1 MSENDKR
8 SGLSRRQ
15 LLKRG
20 AVGGAA
26 IAGAGSLSGS
36 ALAAGSRSG
45 KKEAITLRVLSLG
58 VEWPNPS
65 VQKQAEK
72 DLGVKFEITAVGSV
86 EQTQKAVTAPE
97 SFDIFGGY
105 HQQTMQIF
113 PTGNLQPIE
122 IAKIKA
128 WKDIYPIFKQG
139 KLNPASTACTY
150 GAGDAPFRVL
160 YVDSTGKYKASVA
173 STAAN
178 LKAKNKIVGYIDEK
192 TGKPIGG
199 LPEPQYTV
207 GPPAH
212 FNMDS
217 MGYNSEVIQLSAD
230 KVSWG
235 QLLNPKWKGR
245 VSILNDPT
253 IGMIDAGNAASAL
266 GLMKFKDIGNMSKAE
281 IDTLIKIMSK
291 YKKQGQFRAFW
302 STFNESVNLMAS
314 KEVVIESMWSPAVA
328 LLTTQ
333 GVPVKFA
340 APPEG
345 FRGWASA
352 TGISSKV
359 TDPAK
364 LQACYDYINW
374 THSGF
379 LGAQIMRQG
388 YYIGNGAK
396 LNDWI
401 ASPAGKA
408 AGFSTAEYD
417 YWYNGKPAATDLP
430 GITGQVGDV
439 KKGSV
444 RDGGSFTKR
453 ACKYTAWNS
462 YMVENEFQTTRWN
475 DFLSA

>member
-1 MSENDKR
+1 MSDNENR
-8 SGLSRRQ
+8 RGLSRRE

-45 KKEAITLRVLSLG
+45 KKEAVTLRVLTLG
-58 VEWPNPS
+58 VEWPQG
-65 VQKQAEK
+65 VQAQAEK
-72 DLGVKFEITAVGSV
+72 DLGVKFQITAVGSV

-105 HQQTMQIF
+105 HQQTMQVF
-113 PTGNLQPIE
+113 PTGNLQPVDIS
-122 IAKIKA
+122 KVKA
-128 WKDIYPIFKQG
+128 WNKIYPVFKQG
-139 KLNPASTACTY
+139 KLNPASTTCTY
-150 GAGDAPFRVL
+150 GDGDAPFRVL
-160 YVDSTGKYKASVA
+160 YVDNAGKYKASNV

-178 LKAKNKIVGYIDEK
+178 LKAKNKIVAWTDEA
-192 TGKPIGG
+192 TGKPQGG
-199 LPEPQYTV
+199 LPEPKWTV

-217 MGYNSEVIQLSAD
+217 MGYNSEVINLPAN
-230 KVSWG
+230 KVSWA

-266 GLMKFKDIGNMSKAE
+266 GLMKFKHLGNMTKVE
-281 IDTLIKIMSK
+281 IDTLTKILEK

-328 LLTTQ
+328 LLVTQ

-352 TGISSKV
+352 TGISAKV

-374 THSGF
+374 THGGF
-379 LGAQIMRQG
+379 LGASIMRQG
-388 YYIGNGAK
+388 YYIANGSSLK
-396 LNDWI
+396 SWI
-401 ASPAGKA
+401 ASPAGAK
-408 AGFSTAEYD
+408 AGFSKEEYD
-417 YWYNGKPAATDLP
+417 FWYDGKPAARDLP
-430 GITGQVGDV
+430 GITGQPGDV

-444 RDGGSFTKR
+444 RDGGSFVKR

-462 YMVENEFQTTRWN
+462 FMVENEFQTTRWN
-475 DFLSA
+475 DFLAA

>member
-1 MSENDKR
+1 MSEHEKR
-8 SGLSRRQ
+8 RGLSRRE

-26 IAGAGSLSGS
+26 VVGAGSLSGS

-45 KKEAITLRVLSLG
+45 KQEAITLRVLTLG
-58 VEWPNPS
+58 VEWPQG

-72 DLGVKFEITAVGSV
+72 DLGVKFAITAVGSV

-105 HQQTMQIF
+105 HQQTLQIF
-113 PTGNLQPIE
+113 PTGNLQSIDT
-122 IAKIKA
+122 AKIKN
-128 WKDIYPIFKQG
+128 WNQLYPLFNRG

-150 GAGDAPFRVL
+150 GDGSAPFRLL
-160 YVDSTGKYKASVA
+160 YADSTGKYKVPGI

-178 LKAKNKIVGYIDEK
+178 AKAKNKIVQWIDET
-192 TGKPIGG
+192 TGKPVGG
-199 LPEPQYTV
+199 LPEPKYTV

-217 MGYNSEVIQLSAD
+217 MGYNSEVIQLASD
-230 KVSWG
+230 KVSWA

-266 GLMKFKDIGNMSKAE
+266 GLMKFKHLGNMTKPE
-281 IDTLIKIMSK
+281 IDTLVKILEK

-328 LLTTQ
+328 LLVAQ

-340 APPEG
+340 TPPEG
-345 FRGWASA
+345 FRGWCSA
-352 TGISSKV
+352 QAISSKV
-359 TDPAK
+359 TDPAT
-364 LQACYDYINW
+364 LAACYKYLNW
-374 THSGF
+374 MYDGF
-379 LGAQIMRQG
+379 LGASIMRQG
-388 YYIGNGAK
+388 YYIGNGTK
-396 LNDWI
+396 LKGWI
-401 ASPAGKA
+401 ASDAGKA
-408 AGFSTAEYD
+408 AGFTPEEYAF
-417 YWYNGKPAATDLP
+417 WYEGKPAPRDLP
-430 GITGQVGDV
+430 GITGQTTDI

-444 RDGGSFTKR
+444 RDGGSFVKR

-462 YMVENEFQTTRWN
+462 FMVENEFQTTRWN

>member
-1 MSENDKR
+1 MSEHQNR
-8 SGLSRRQ
+8 RGLSRRE

-26 IAGAGSLSGS
+26 VVGAGSLSGS

-45 KKEAITLRVLSLG
+45 KKEAVTLRVLTLG
-58 VEWPNPS
+58 VEWPQGLQA
-65 VQKQAEK
+65 VAEK
-72 DLGVKFEITAVGSV
+72 ELGVKFQLTAVGSV
-86 EQTQKAVTAPE
+86 EQTQKAVTAPDT
-97 SFDIFGGY
+97 FDIFGGY
-105 HQQTMQIF
+105 HQQDKQVF
-113 PTGNLQPIE
+113 PTGNLQPIDTT
-122 IAKIKA
+122 KITA
-128 WKDIYPIFKQG
+128 FNDLYPLFTRG
-139 KLNPASTACTY
+139 KLNPASKTCTF
-150 GAGDAPFRVL
+150 GDGDAPFRL
-160 YVDSTGKYKASVA
+160 IHVDGTGKYKVPGV

-178 LKAKNKIVGYIDEK
+178 TKAKNRMVQWIDET
-192 TGKPIGG
+192 TGKPWGG
-199 LPEPQYTV
+199 LAQPTNIV
-207 GPPAH
+207 GVPHH

-217 MGYNSEVIQLSAD
+217 MGYNSEVIGLEPG

-266 GLMKFKDIGNMSKAE
+266 GLMKFKHLGNMTKAE
-281 IDTLIKIMSK
+281 IDTLVKILSK

-328 LLTTQ
+328 LLVAQ
-333 GVPVKFA
+333 GVPVRFA

-345 FRGWASA
+345 FRGWCSSV
-352 TGISSKV
+352 GISSKV

-364 LQACYDYINW
+364 LKACYDYLNW
-374 THSGF
+374 GYSGP
-379 LGAQIMRQG
+379 LGASIMRQG

-396 LNDWI
+396 LKTYINS
-401 ASPAGKA
+401 AAGKA
-408 AGFSTAEYD
+408 AGYSQAEYD
-417 YWYNGKPAATDLP
+417 FWYDGKPAASDLP
-430 GITGQVGDV
+430 GITGNKGDV
-439 KKGSV
+439 KKGTV
-444 RDGGSFTKR
+444 RDGGSFVNR

-462 YMVENEFQTTRWN
+462 YMVESEFQTTRWN